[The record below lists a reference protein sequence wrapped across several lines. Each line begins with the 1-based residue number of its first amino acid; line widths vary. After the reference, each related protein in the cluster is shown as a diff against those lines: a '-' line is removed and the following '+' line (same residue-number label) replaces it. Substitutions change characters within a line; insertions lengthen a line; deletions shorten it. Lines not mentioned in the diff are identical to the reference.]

1 VSTAV
6 YCAPVMAPAAA
17 PALGVTPAAVGYFVT
32 VVYLGSM
39 IGTVTAGGWV
49 GRFGPI
55 LVSQVGLLLCL
66 VGLAVAA
73 SGALPAVLVGALLL
87 GLGYGPATPASSV
100 ILARAAP
107 PHMLALTF
115 SIKQTGV
122 PLGTAIAGA
131 AVPLLVLALGWQAA
145 ALAIGIACALCAA
158 ALAPIRGRYDAGR
171 NPAAPVSIRSAFAP
185 VALIVRDRELL
196 ELSLVSFI
204 YGGMQITLLAYLV
217 TFLVESF
224 SLSLVLA
231 GMVMAASQLTSV
243 AARIGWGVFAD
254 RIATR
259 RATLGLLG
267 IGMGLTAITALAA
280 SPAWP
285 LWALFAFAMAYGAT
299 AVGWNGVFLAEIAR
313 RAPRDRISDATGGS
327 AFFTFL
333 GVVVTPPLFHLVL
346 VLTGSYGATYAIFG
360 VPALAAG
367 LRLLL
372 TARIARDASHS

>member
-1 VSTAV
+1 
-6 YCAPVMAPAAA
+6 MAPAAA
-17 PALGVTPAAVGYFVT
+17 PALGVAPAAVGYFVT

-55 LVSQVGLLLCL
+55 LVSQAGLVLCL

-73 SGALPAVLVGALLL
+73 SGVLPAVLLGALLL

-131 AVPLLVLALGWQAA
+131 AVPALVLALGWQGA
-145 ALAIGIACALCAA
+145 ALVIGIACVLCAA
-158 ALAPIRGRYDAGR
+158 LLAPVRGRYDAGR
-171 NPAAPVSIRSAFAP
+171 NPAAPVSLRSAFAP
-185 VALIVRDRELL
+185 VALVARDRTLL

-231 GMVMAASQLTSV
+231 GMVMAASQITSV
-243 AARIGWGVFAD
+243 AARIAWGVFAD
-254 RIATR
+254 RLATR
-259 RATLGLLG
+259 RVTLGILG
-267 IGMGLTAITALAA
+267 LGMGTTAITALAA
-280 SPAWP
+280 NPGWP

-313 RAPRDRISDATGGS
+313 RAPPGRVSDATGGS

-333 GVVVTPPLFHLVL
+333 GVVVTPPLFHLIL
-346 VLTGSYGATYAIFG
+346 STTSSYGVTYAIFG

-372 TARIARDASHS
+372 TARIAGDAKHS

>member
-1 VSTAV
+1 
-6 YCAPVMAPAAA
+6 MAPAAA
-17 PALGVTPAAVGYFVT
+17 PALGVAPAAVGYFIT

-55 LVSQVGLLLCL
+55 LVSQAGLLLCL
-66 VGLAVAA
+66 AGLAVAA

-107 PHMLALTF
+107 PHLLALTF

-131 AVPLLVLALGWQAA
+131 AVPVLVLALGWQGA

-158 ALAPIRGRYDAGR
+158 ALATIRGRYDAGR

-185 VALIVRDRELL
+185 VLFIVRDRTLL

-243 AARIGWGVFAD
+243 AARIAWGVFAD
-254 RIATR
+254 RVATR

-267 IGMGLTAITALAA
+267 LGMGLTAITALAA

-285 LWALFAFAMAYGAT
+285 MWALFAFAMAYGAT
-299 AVGWNGVFLAEIAR
+299 AVGWNGVFLAEVAR

-333 GVVVTPPLFHLVL
+333 GVVVTPPLFHLAL
-346 VLTGSYGATYAIFG
+346 GFTGSYGATYAIFG

-372 TARIARDASHS
+372 TAKIARDATHS

>member
-1 VSTAV
+1 
-6 YCAPVMAPAAA
+6 MAPAAA
-17 PALGVTPAAVGYFVT
+17 PALGVAPAAVGYFVT

-55 LVSQVGLLLCL
+55 LVSQAGLALCCA
-66 VGLAVAA
+66 GLAVAA
-73 SGALPAVLVGALLL
+73 WGGEAEAGALPAVLVGALLL

-107 PHMLALTF
+107 PHLLALTF

-131 AVPLLVLALGWQAA
+131 AVPVLVLALGWQAA
-145 ALAIGIACALCAA
+145 ALAIGMACALCAA
-158 ALAPIRGRYDAGR
+158 LLETIRGRYDAGR

-185 VALIVRDRELL
+185 VAFIVRDRTLL

-243 AARIGWGVFAD
+243 AARIAWGVFAD
-254 RIATR
+254 RLATR

-267 IGMGLTAITALAA
+267 VGMGLTAISALAA
-280 SPAWP
+280 TPDWP

-346 VLTGSYGATYAIFG
+346 STTSSYGATYALFG
-360 VPALAAG
+360 LPALAAG

-372 TARIARDASHS
+372 TAKIARDATHS